1 MMMDSDIFQY
11 IADETNR
18 YAEEKIRAKPDPK
31 WRGVTDVEVKA
42 YIGMKIVSGVV
53 SVPNPLYFTK
63 DSLFKSTGISE
74 KFTRDRLDKIGQY
87 FHVTNNRNNP
97 QRGDAGHDKLSH
109 IRHIITR
116 VKDNIRS
123 QYNPHPEITV
133 DEAMIGFNGRLGFKQ
148 YIPMKPTKRGIKVWV
163 CADPHNGYV
172 NDFNVYTGKDSDGPT
187 KGLAEKVVKALVE
200 PLYGMNHTVYMD
212 NYFSSVPIYM
222 DLLQNGTYACGTFR
236 RGRVGIPTEV
246 TEVRLKN
253 QGEHLMMQRDNL
265 VATAWQDK
273 RTVFILS
280 TNSDPTVGGTLE
292 RRKKSGAVVEVPCPQ
307 SVKNYTQYMNGVD
320 RHDQLRS
327 VYGIS
332 RKAQKWWKYVFFF
345 LGDVAICNS
354 YIIMCESPHHVLKS
368 RTDRV
373 RPRTQ
378 LEYRMALAHL
388 LLNEFNM
395 KRKLMQP
402 QVLGVAFT
410 HWPISGKKAR
420 CKMCLMNKQRH
431 ESRVFCQQ
439 CKVALCVD
447 CFRPYHLQTF
457 PGMFNQ

>member
-1 MMMDSDIFQY
+1 
-11 IADETNR
+11 
-18 YAEEKIRAKPDPK
+18 
-31 WRGVTDVEVKA
+31 
-42 YIGMKIVSGVV
+42 
-53 SVPNPLYFTK
+53 
-63 DSLFKSTGISE
+63 
-74 KFTRDRLDKIGQY
+74 
-87 FHVTNNRNNP
+87 
-97 QRGDAGHDKLSH
+97 
-109 IRHIITR
+109 
-116 VKDNIRS
+116 
-123 QYNPHPEITV
+123 
-133 DEAMIGFNGRLGFKQ
+133 
-148 YIPMKPTKRGIKVWV
+148 
-163 CADPHNGYV
+163 
-172 NDFNVYTGKDSDGPT
+172 
-187 KGLAEKVVKALVE
+187 
-200 PLYGMNHTVYMD
+200 
-212 NYFSSVPIYM
+212 M

-236 RGRVGIPTEV
+236 RGRVGIPNEV

-320 RHDQLRS
+320 HHDQLRS

-332 RKAQKWWKYVFFF
+332 RKAQKWWMYVFFF
-345 LGDVAICNS
+345 LCDVAICNS

-388 LLNEFNM
+388 LLNEFNT

-402 QVLGVAFT
+402 QVMGVAFT

-420 CKMCLMNKQRH
+420 CKMCLKNKQRH

-457 PGMFNQ
+457 PDMFNQ